1 MVVGVAGPVLHLLA
15 PVNLTIWH
23 SRLGEGCLMTHISR
37 NKYEGEGPSI
47 WGVGCRSGRVR
58 SPGSRRE
65 RREKSHRNKAAP
77 LQQRRRRGPINWDP
91 WAAMPATSQGKTP
104 RLRSVA
110 AVLLLR
116 QWAGDLEASGG
127 VQTPQSPSLTDV
139 SAVSSSRSLRAR
151 IDGRSWV
158 GGRPRGSKAAIFVDP
173 R

>member
-1 MVVGVAGPVLHLLA
+1 MVEGASCVGSVGKWLVGGGNVSGASSWGWLFGSWSCWARPASAGACKPNHLALQ
-15 PVNLTIWH
+15 I
-23 SRLGEGCLMTHISR
+23 GEGCLMTHISR

-47 WGVGCRSGRVR
+47 WGVGCRSGRAR

-110 AVLLLR
+110 AVLHL
-116 QWAGDLEASGG
+116 ASMRG
-127 VQTPQSPSLTDV
+127 PQ
-139 SAVSSSRSLRAR
+139 
-151 IDGRSWV
+151 
-158 GGRPRGSKAAIFVDP
+158 
-173 R
+173 